1 MTILAVCGPIG
12 SDFKGLSERC
22 YSLLNQETTVL
33 IDSSSFDS
41 IELLLAAVENAPHD
55 VIVFGP
61 DIFLEE
67 KLRAKFDIKV
77 FVEMDSD
84 LCLSNYLKTFKSCAL
99 NLEQHLNDYF
109 SLIQPL
115 NEKIRLSAKFAN
127 LRRPQASSDDKLI
140 DLLVDEKAKT
150 LNKHQIALPR
160 DMFWKPASLHQPT
173 DSKNMVDSVAPSKS
187 EFSWDQ

>member
-1 MTILAVCGPIG
+1 MTILAFCGPIG

-33 IDSSSFDS
+33 IDSSRFNSL
-41 IELLLAAVENAPHD
+41 ELLLSAIENAPRD

-84 LCLSNYLKTFKSCAL
+84 LCLSNYLKTFKSCAEDL
-99 NLEQHLNDYF
+99 DQHLKDYF

-127 LRRPQASSDDKLI
+127 LRRPQASSNDKLI
-140 DLLVDEKAKT
+140 DLLVDEKGKT
-150 LNKHQIALPR
+150 LKKHQISQPR
-160 DMFWKPASLHQPT
+160 DMFWKPASQQQST
-173 DSKNMVDSVAPSKS
+173 DSNTMVDSVACSKS
-187 EFSWDQ
+187 EFNWDQ

>member
-1 MTILAVCGPIG
+1 M
-12 SDFKGLSERC
+12 
-22 YSLLNQETTVL
+22 L

-41 IELLLAAVENAPHD
+41 MELLLAAVENAQRD

-84 LCLSNYLKTFKSCAL
+84 LCLSNYLKTFKSCAE

-115 NEKIRLSAKFAN
+115 NEKIRFSAKFAN
-127 LRRPQASSDDKLI
+127 LRRPQASSNDKLI
-140 DLLVDEKAKT
+140 DLLVDEKSKT
-150 LNKHQIALPR
+150 LNKYQISLPR
-160 DMFWKPASLHQPT
+160 DMFWKPASQQQPT
-173 DSKNMVDSVAPSKS
+173 DSNKMVDSVECSKS
-187 EFSWDQ
+187 EFNWDQ